1 MAFDIDEWFKRLFK
15 KDPPFPIEPASPSQA
30 MAAEDMSGLSEEKLV
45 ELSRDYNGRVR
56 EAAVRDLAQF
66 RTDAAFR
73 AIVERLND
81 WVSQVRKAAQAS
93 LEPFL
98 RPESAELL
106 LRNLHSI
113 MALRVRGRADHSF
126 VLQRAAGILCSA
138 EVRSVLVT
146 MLPLCDGKAA
156 RYLLEVLSADGEV
169 PDEECIRAFA
179 RHADCVVRLKIVAL
193 CRAQPERYQVI
204 LEELGRDSHPRV
216 RREAFCCLW
225 QLSNGIKRD
234 AMLKSALL
242 DIAGSV
248 RETAIWYARKS
259 GFDLESFATQAL
271 TLGEAGNRATIALLG
286 LLTGL
291 KIKMGSDL
299 AHVAMKSDCAAVRAA
314 ALSFLVAMERDAAD
328 ELVASALADTSN
340 KVARFARQSILRG
353 QIALTHD
360 QYLRAVKKLLSSG
373 CMERALIVCALMA
386 IWGRLEGLFI
396 CLGESRSD
404 EDRQLVRQALL
415 NWERQQGCSAI
426 RIDANERGRLTLLL
440 NDRRIRDIVSS
451 ERPLVFALQTNGL
464 WADG

>member
-15 KDPPFPIEPASPSQA
+15 KGSPFPIEPASPGQA
-30 MAAEDMSGLSEEKLV
+30 MVAVEMSGLPEEKLV

-56 EAAVRDLAQF
+56 EAAVRELAQF

-73 AIVERLND
+73 AIAERLND

-113 MALRVRGRADHSF
+113 MALHVRGRADHTF
-126 VLQRAAGILCSA
+126 VLQRAADILCSA

-156 RYLLEVLSADGEV
+156 RYLLDVLSAGGEV

-179 RHADCVVRLKIVAL
+179 RHVDCVVRLKVVVL
-193 CRAQPERYQVI
+193 CRAQSERYRAI
-204 LEELGRDSHPRV
+204 LEELRNDGHPRV
-216 RREAFCCLW
+216 RREVLCCLW
-225 QLSNGIKRD
+225 QLADEAERVALLN
-234 AMLKSALL
+234 AALL
-242 DIAGSV
+242 DNAGSV
-248 RETAIWYARKS
+248 REMAVWYGRKS
-259 GFDLESFATQAL
+259 GFDLETFAAQAL
-271 TLGEAGNRATIALLG
+271 TQAAPEARAIVSLLG
-286 LLTGL
+286 LMTML
-291 KIKMGSDL
+291 KIRETSGYARAALNSGR
-299 AHVAMKSDCAAVRAA
+299 AAVRAA
-314 ALSFLVAMERDAAD
+314 ALAYLVSTERDAAD
-328 ELVASALADTSN
+328 EFVANGLADSSN
-340 KVARFARQSILRG
+340 KVARQARLIISRG
-353 QIALTHD
+353 QIALTHS
-360 QYLRAVKKLLSSG
+360 QYLRAVKELLSAG

-404 EDRQLVRQALL
+404 EDRQLVGKELL

-426 RIDANERGRLTLLL
+426 RLDANERGRLTLLL
-440 NDRRIRDIVSS
+440 NDRRIRDVVSS